1 MPSDTLSPGCQ
12 LIITWTAILIELVL
26 GHLTCTVILHLP
38 DQVRFLL
45 RGGLIHRLLYLH
57 TGYWLKRIE
66 HVVSPHLLSVF
77 LEVLLQVHAL
87 HLQARQLL
95 QPLHLHHVLLP
106 TSFKG
111 LGVLVELLIE
121 SLATGLIPETPA
133 LVLLAITLPV

>member
-1 MPSDTLSPGCQ
+1 
-12 LIITWTAILIELVL
+12 
-26 GHLTCTVILHLP
+26 
-38 DQVRFLL
+38 
-45 RGGLIHRLLYLH
+45 
-57 TGYWLKRIE
+57 
-66 HVVSPHLLSVF
+66 
-77 LEVLLQVHAL
+77 VLLQVHAL

-95 QPLHLHHVLLP
+95 QPLHLHHVLLA